1 MAKTEVRIEGIPEL
15 IRKLEEAA
23 KVVGHEKVQDLTY
36 EAMQMMT
43 DRVQSNVNSINA
55 VTGNLRRSPVTRKMR
70 GSTAISAIDR
80 KIAPHASLIEQGT
93 SRMAAQ
99 PYFRPAWDN
108 MRDTV
113 KKHVE
118 QGLKRL
124 IEGATR

>member
-15 IRKLEEAA
+15 NRKLEKAA
-23 KVVGHEKVQDLTY
+23 EVVGHEKVQDLTY

-43 DRVQSNVNSINA
+43 ERVQANVNGISA
-55 VTGNLRRSPVTRKMR
+55 VTGRLRRSPVTRKMS

-80 KIAPHASLIEQGT
+80 KIAPHAHLVEQGT

-99 PYFRPAWDN
+99 PFFRPAWDN

>member
-15 IRKLEEAA
+15 NRKLEEAA

-55 VTGNLRRSPVTRKMR
+55 VTGNLRRSPVTRKMS

-80 KIAPHASLIEQGT
+80 KIAPHAAIVEQGT

-99 PYFRPAWDN
+99 PFFRPAVDAMWGS
-108 MRDTV
+108 V

-118 QGLKRL
+118 NGLKRL

>member
-1 MAKTEVRIEGIPEL
+1 MAKTEVTIEGIPEL
-15 IRKLEEAA
+15 ERKLREAA
-23 KVVGHEKVQDLTY
+23 KAVGPEKVQDLTF

-55 VTGNLRRSPVTRKMR
+55 VTGRLRRSPVTRKMS

-80 KIAPHASLIEQGT
+80 RIAPHAGLVEFGT

-99 PYFRPAWDN
+99 PYFRTAWDS

-118 QGLKRL
+118 NGLKKL